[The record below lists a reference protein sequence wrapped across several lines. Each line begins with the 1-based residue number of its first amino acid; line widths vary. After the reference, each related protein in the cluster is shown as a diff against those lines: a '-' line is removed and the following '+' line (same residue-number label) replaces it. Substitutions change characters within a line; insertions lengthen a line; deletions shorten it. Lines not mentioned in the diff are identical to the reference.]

1 MQPELLQSL
10 EDVPV
15 GVRGDALHPDEGAEQ
30 SRARLRT
37 LLEEDG
43 AQQYAAA
50 LECLLDAS
58 AGSSSASELV
68 PKLLELLAGVARAD
82 VGIALLREGEELVAR
97 ASTPAHWHPGAP
109 RLSISEAFEGRATQ
123 GGEVFPLREP
133 ARIFSG
139 NEPEGERPCESLLCV
154 PLQHGAELLGAVYL
168 GVFADWPSEAE
179 ATRLLALLAS
189 PCATAL
195 KKQAAYD
202 ALQRDVRARDDVLGV
217 VAHDL
222 QNPLNV
228 ISMAAN
234 MLLQRVSEQSA
245 RRPIERIVRSV
256 QRATRLLRDLLDI
269 GAIEEGHFAVDR
281 RRLDPTALILSAL
294 ESQQSL
300 AADASVITATDLSP
314 ALPTIDADEERLL
327 EVLENL
333 IGNAIKFTS
342 PGGTITVGACC
353 ENHEI
358 KIWVADN
365 GSGIPAQQLPHI
377 FDRFWQ
383 AKRADRRGTGL
394 GLTICKGIVEAHEG
408 RIWAEST
415 VGKGTTLYFTL
426 PAADSP
432 ESRYQATNVANILLV
447 DDRPENLMALETI
460 LERPDYRLV
469 KADSGEKALRLAL
482 REQFAVALIDIAMPE
497 MNGLEVATHLKELE
511 RSRDIPIIFVTA
523 FGDDPEEIHR
533 AYAAGGADYLVKPL
547 DAEIVKKKVAV
558 FVDLSRRRRESD
570 RPPLETAT
578 RG

>member
-1 MQPELLQSL
+1 M
-10 EDVPV
+10 
-15 GVRGDALHPDEGAEQ
+15 RGDPAHADEGAEQ
-30 SRARLRT
+30 SRAQLRT

-43 AQQYAAA
+43 AQHYAAA
-50 LECLLDAS
+50 LERLLDAS
-58 AGSSSASELV
+58 AGSSDANELLAKV
-68 PKLLELLAGVARAD
+68 LKLLAGVARAD
-82 VGIALLREGEELVAR
+82 IGVALLHDGDVLVAR
-97 ASTPAHWHPGAP
+97 ASVGSAPEHWKPGADGAPQLSLSP
-109 RLSISEAFEGRATQ
+109 REAFEGRMPRS
-123 GGEVFPLREP
+123 GDVFPLREP
-133 ARIFSG
+133 AKILKEQR
-139 NEPEGERPCESLLCV
+139 PECLLCV
-154 PLQHGAELLGAVYL
+154 PLQQGLEPLGAIYL
-168 GVFADWPSEAE
+168 GAFADWQPQAE
-179 ATRLLALLAS
+179 QTRLLALLA
-189 PCATAL
+189 PFCASAL
-195 KKQAAYD
+195 QKQAAYD
-202 ALQRDVRARDDVLGV
+202 GLQRDVHARDDVMGV

-234 MLLQRVSEQSA
+234 MLLQRVPEQSA

-256 QRATRLLRDLLDI
+256 QRATRLLRDLLDVS
-269 GAIEEGHFAVDR
+269 AIEEGHFAVER

-314 ALPTIDADEERLL
+314 SLPTIEADEERLL

-333 IGNAIKFTS
+333 IGNAIKFTN

-353 ENHEI
+353 EGGEI

-394 GLTICKGIVEAHEG
+394 GLTICKGIVEAHDG
-408 RIWAEST
+408 RIWAESDL
-415 VGKGTTLYFTL
+415 GKGTCLYFTL
-426 PAADSP
+426 PAADAP
-432 ESRYQATNVANILLV
+432 DSRYQASNVANILLV
-447 DDRPENLMALETI
+447 DDRPENLLALQTI

-469 KADSGEKALRLAL
+469 KAESGEKALRLAL
-482 REQFAVALIDIAMPE
+482 REQFAVALIDIAMPG

-558 FVDLSRRRRESD
+558 FVDLSRRRGPSE
-570 RPPLETAT
+570 RPPLETAP